1 MRRSYP
7 PDIEFAAI
15 IPKAVLSVIKLVY
28 DTLSLVT
35 VLPIEKEKLLGFVRK
50 AIDGIASFLD
60 AINVFKHGAKTLLRR
75 G

>member
-7 PDIEFAAI
+7 PVSLLATI

-50 AIDGIASFLD
+50 AIDGIVSFLN
-60 AINVFKHGAKTLLRR
+60 AINVFKHGAKTLLRS